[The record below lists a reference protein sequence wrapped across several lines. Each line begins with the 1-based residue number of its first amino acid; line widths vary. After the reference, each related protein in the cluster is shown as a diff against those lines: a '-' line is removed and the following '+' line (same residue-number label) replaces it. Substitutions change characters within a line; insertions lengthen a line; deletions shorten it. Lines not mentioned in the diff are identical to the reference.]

1 MQFCTTCGRYL
12 SEYDDICPECGT
24 VIHPE
29 RLIEYSYPYPYRVPV
44 FIISLVAFAVGAFA
58 LTYLMNAY
66 LFLIFVPF
74 IFFGW
79 DRTRP
84 LTYILMGMTFGVGL
98 GLIAAWVYRFSG
110 LF

>member
-12 SEYDDICPECGT
+12 SDYDDICPECGT

-29 RLIEYSYPYPYRVPV
+29 ALVAEPYRYRKAV
-44 FIISLVAFAVGAFA
+44 FVLTLIISAIGSFAASF
-58 LTYLMNAY
+58 YLNSWFFF
-66 LFLIFVPF
+66 LFIPI

-79 DRTRP
+79 DRSRP
-84 LTYILMGMTFGVGL
+84 LTYILMGLSFGVGI
-98 GLIAAWVYRFSG
+98 GLISALIYRYSG

>member
-1 MQFCTTCGRYL
+1 MQFCTTCGKYL

-29 RLIEYSYPYPYRVPV
+29 RIVAYVYPYRVPV
-44 FIISLVAFAVGAFA
+44 FLISLVAFTA
-58 LTYLMNAY
+58 LTIAMTYLMSSY
-66 LFLIFVPF
+66 LFFLFIPF

-79 DRTRP
+79 DRSRP
-84 LTYILMGMTFGVGL
+84 ITYVIMGMTFGVGL
-98 GLIAAWVYRFSG
+98 GLIASWIYRFSG